1 MTMLSEWR
9 NKTVLRFKALFYRK
23 QLDRDLEDEVAFH
36 LSMAEQK
43 NLENGLGPKESFH
56 AARRQFGNYSQTKE
70 RSRDMWTFTVFEGVL
85 RDIRFGVRMLLKNP
99 GFSVVA
105 VLTLALGIGANTAIF
120 SVINGVLLSPLPYK
134 DPDRIVAMRPN
145 DSPPNLVDIQRE
157 TRSFSQGGGINV
169 NNMDYT
175 SGTEPM
181 QVRGG
186 YVNAGFL
193 ETLGVPP
200 MLGRILSPEE
210 DVKGGPRFVVLS
222 YPFWQNFLSSD
233 PQVLGQTI
241 SLSGNDYTVIGVMP
255 ANFVPPR
262 EHADVF
268 VSLSAA
274 YPDEASERDLHF
286 MHAYWRLNA
295 GVTLA
300 QAQAEMSAMDHR
312 LAELYPDSE
321 TDRRTVFLPLQE
333 SVTGKVRPALLVLF
347 GAVGFVL
354 LIACA
359 NFAGLLMA
367 RAVARRQ
374 ELVIRTALGAGKSR
388 LIRQALT
395 ESVLLAIVGGGAGL
409 LLARLGISLL
419 LSLKPAAL
427 DRFNSIH
434 LDAHVLFF
442 VFGISLLTGIVF
454 GIAPAWSVTNLNSA
468 ESLKDGA
475 RGSTSGQSSNL
486 LRKLLVTAQFAI
498 ALVLLVGAGLLIKGF
513 SRLRA
518 VSPGFNPQHV
528 MTMHL
533 QLPEVR
539 YPKILRQTQFRVQA
553 LERINAL
560 PGVQAA
566 MVMDLPLAPNF
577 VDPKVVVDGGPPVAV
592 GAEPRAQTN
601 SVMGD
606 YFHVMQIPIRAG
618 REFTPMDREGQPLVA
633 IVNEKF
639 VKERLPHRNPIGA
652 RIDWARAPDPPRWM
666 TIVGVAADVKDS
678 SLDAPAD
685 PAVYTPFSQSEQ
697 AWRRWMTLVL
707 RTSGPVPGLVDEVKK
722 QVWSVD
728 SQIPVSDILS
738 MEDLM
743 AVSLAQQR
751 FNMLLLALFAA
762 LALILA
768 AVGIYGLMAYAVSQR
783 THEIGVRLA
792 IGAQRRDVLHLVLR
806 DGAKLTLVGI
816 AIGIIAALALTRLM
830 ASLLFEV
837 TPTDPATF
845 SVVTI
850 LLAVVA
856 FAACYLPARRA
867 TRVDPMVALRYD

>member
-9 NKTVLRFKALFYRK
+9 NKTVLRFKALFHRK
-23 QLDRDLEDEVAFH
+23 QLDLDMEDEVAFH

-56 AARRQFGNYSQTKE
+56 AARRQFGNYSQAKQ
-70 RSRDMWTFTVFEGVL
+70 RSRDMWTFVAFEGVL
-85 RDIRFGVRMLLKNP
+85 RDIRFGIRMLVKNP
-99 GFSVVA
+99 GFTLVA

-120 SVINGVLLSPLPYK
+120 SVINGILLNPLPYK
-134 DPDRIVAMRPN
+134 DPQRIVAMRPN

-181 QVRGG
+181 QVRAGK
-186 YVNAGFL
+186 VNAGFL

-200 MLGRILSPEE
+200 MLGRIISPEE

-233 PQVLGQTI
+233 PQVLGKTI
-241 SLSGNDYTVIGVMP
+241 ALSGNDYTVIGVMP

-286 MHAYWRLNA
+286 MHDYWRLSA

-409 LLARLGISLL
+409 LLARLGIGLL

-442 VFGISLLTGIVF
+442 VFGISLFTGVIF
-454 GIAPAWSVTNLNSA
+454 GIAPAWSVTNLNFA

-475 RGSTSGQSSNL
+475 RGSTSGQSSNM
-486 LRKLLVTAQFAI
+486 LRKLLVTAEFAI

-513 SRLRA
+513 SRLRS

-533 QLPEVR
+533 QLPEAR

-633 IVNEKF
+633 IVNEEF
-639 VKERLPHRNPIGA
+639 VKGRLPHRNPIGA

-685 PAVYTPFSQSEQ
+685 PAVYTPF
-697 AWRRWMTLVL
+697 
-707 RTSGPVPGLVDEVKK
+707 
-722 QVWSVD
+722 
-728 SQIPVSDILS
+728 
-738 MEDLM
+738 
-743 AVSLAQQR
+743 
-751 FNMLLLALFAA
+751 
-762 LALILA
+762 
-768 AVGIYGLMAYAVSQR
+768 
-783 THEIGVRLA
+783 
-792 IGAQRRDVLHLVLR
+792 
-806 DGAKLTLVGI
+806 
-816 AIGIIAALALTRLM
+816 
-830 ASLLFEV
+830 
-837 TPTDPATF
+837 
-845 SVVTI
+845 
-850 LLAVVA
+850 
-856 FAACYLPARRA
+856 
-867 TRVDPMVALRYD
+867 